1 MEGDV
6 KVGGTLT
13 ATPTPS
19 DATVTYK
26 WYRSNA
32 KDGTYVVI
40 DGATSNTYTLTDDDF
55 GKYIKVEVKGTG
67 SYTGTKEKVVGPVA
81 ASEAAITEALEAVNN
96 YLLAYNYSDH
106 YSEAPGKLEPH
117 LATLGLDVSE
127 NSDYDKLQV
136 VGGTNRK
143 TAVFYDLSHENNIGE
158 GYDLES
164 LEETFN
170 SIVMVRTATQASTD
184 AVNAAVL
191 AEELNDLGYIET
203 LQTAFEAAKHTT
215 HSDKTFEQKK
225 QELTDLLG
233 RYSELDD
240 TEKAAV
246 RARIIDKEF
255 LPALKNDD
263 GAFKRSQY
271 SIDALAAALT
281 EVEEASEAAIT
292 EALEAVNN
300 YLLAY
305 NYSDHYSE
313 APGKL
318 EPHLA
323 TLGLN
328 GTRGQVVCPTVV

>member
-1 MEGDV
+1 MCTYKSVTRAISVEGDV

-117 LATLGLDVSE
+117 LATLGL
-127 NSDYDKLQV
+127 
-136 VGGTNRK
+136 
-143 TAVFYDLSHENNIGE
+143 
-158 GYDLES
+158 
-164 LEETFN
+164 
-170 SIVMVRTATQASTD
+170 
-184 AVNAAVL
+184 
-191 AEELNDLGYIET
+191 
-203 LQTAFEAAKHTT
+203 
-215 HSDKTFEQKK
+215 
-225 QELTDLLG
+225 
-233 RYSELDD
+233 
-240 TEKAAV
+240 
-246 RARIIDKEF
+246 
-255 LPALKNDD
+255 
-263 GAFKRSQY
+263 
-271 SIDALAAALT
+271 
-281 EVEEASEAAIT
+281 
-292 EALEAVNN
+292 
-300 YLLAY
+300 
-305 NYSDHYSE
+305 
-313 APGKL
+313 
-318 EPHLA
+318 
-323 TLGLN
+323 N